1 MYRQKNQTQ
10 NLVKN
15 FLTDQ
20 NVTMLLEII
29 MDEDFMQVQTPDVI
43 DATKFVFSN
52 NIRGFYENE
61 KVNAHDLIDL
71 NKQYIMLI
79 LRHVKSDL
87 IKKAPSIE
95 KKQPQQRVTFEE
107 IQNDKRSQFE
117 RDLNAKQS
125 DFTSAMTVPV
135 PPVPKFRDDAQ
146 DESAVEMELAIKQ
159 MTEQRK
165 YDVDQIA
172 NSFTG
177 SSFAPPQETSINNEK
192 IRRPIIKQIIPTQP
206 QQPHPQQ
213 QHQPQPH
220 QQKNQ
225 GIKYIKIENA
235 EAQLDEKSI
244 VDLTKTYDDLSFEKN
259 IFSKLK
265 KVDDTTL
272 ISNLQNEVKELGAKV
287 DTIKQ
292 NIDEI
297 NRNIFKML
305 EMQINR

>member
-1 MYRQKNQTQ
+1 MQS
-10 NLVKN
+10 
-15 FLTDQ
+15 FLTEE
-20 NVTMLLEII
+20 NVSMLFEII
-29 MDEDFMQVQTPDVI
+29 MDEDLMQVQPPEVI
-43 DATKFVFSN
+43 DATKFVFYN

-61 KVNAHDLIDL
+61 KSNAQDLVDL

-79 LRHVKSDL
+79 LRHVKSEL
-87 IKKAPSIE
+87 IKKPAVKSN
-95 KKQPQQRVTFEE
+95 QHVTFEE
-107 IQNDKRSQFE
+107 IQNDRRTQFE

-159 MTEQRK
+159 MTQQRK

-177 SSFAPPQETSINNEK
+177 SNFAPPQETSINNEK
-192 IRRPIIKQIIPTQP
+192 FRRPIIKQFIPTQP
-206 QQPHPQQ
+206 QQQPQ
-213 QHQPQPH
+213 QPQPQ

-225 GIKYIKIENA
+225 GIRYIKIENA
-235 EAQLDEKSI
+235 EAQLDETSI
-244 VDLTKTYDDLSFEKN
+244 VDLTKRVDDSSFEKN

-272 ISNLQNEVKELGAKV
+272 LSNLQNEVKELGAKV
-287 DTIKQ
+287 ET
-292 NIDEI
+292 I
-297 NRNIFKML
+297 NRDISKILDLLSN
-305 EMQINR
+305 QNQR